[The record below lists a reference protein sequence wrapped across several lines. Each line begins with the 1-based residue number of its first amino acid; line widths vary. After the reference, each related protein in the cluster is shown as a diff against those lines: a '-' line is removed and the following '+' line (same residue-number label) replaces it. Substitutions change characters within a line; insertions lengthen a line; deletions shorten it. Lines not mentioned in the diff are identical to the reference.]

1 MRPRN
6 NNNNNNRFVFNFNN
20 NQYSSPTESRRRR
33 IAFPKRLLLDLMAG
47 QSRKWMILVVTIWI
61 QAFTGTN
68 FDFSQYSS
76 SLKSALEI
84 SQVQLNYLATA
95 NDMGKVFGWSSGLA
109 LMHLPVSVV
118 MFIAAFM
125 GFLGYGLQWLL
136 INHFI
141 SLPYFLVFLLCLL
154 SGCSICWF
162 NTVCFVLCIRN
173 FPINRTLALS
183 LTVSF
188 NGVSAALYTLA
199 ANSIDPSSDSLYL
212 LLNALVPLLVCIAA
226 VIPILRQ
233 PPLDPLPPD
242 AVNRDSLIFLILNFL
257 AIFTGLYLLLFGA
270 SASSVASSRL
280 HFGATVLLLTLPLF
294 IPGIIY
300 ARSWAQRTIHS
311 SFRIEGSSFIL
322 VHDDD
327 LELHKELLSHHGSL
341 VGNGDDNGDAYNL
354 QSDNGSMFSSRKES
368 DNDVCC
374 ERMIGH
380 DQLTMLGEEHSV
392 AVIVRRSDFWL
403 YYITYFCGGTIGLV
417 YSNNLGQIA
426 QSLGLSSSTSTLVTL
441 YASFSFFGRLLSA
454 VPDYIRSKFYFA
466 RTGWI
471 SVALIPTPIAFFL
484 LASSGTSLAL
494 YTGTALIG
502 LSSGFIFAAAVS
514 VTSELFG
521 PNSVGVN
528 HNILITNIPIGSLLY
543 GFLAALVYDAN
554 AQSTPGNFTT
564 SDSVVCMGRQCYFW
578 TFVWWGCISVLGL
591 GSSVLLFL
599 RTKHAY
605 EHFEKHR
612 ITTQVIVS

>member
-1 MRPRN
+1 
-6 NNNNNNRFVFNFNN
+6 
-20 NQYSSPTESRRRR
+20 
-33 IAFPKRLLLDLMAG
+33 MAG
-47 QSRKWMILVVTIWI
+47 QSRKWMILVATIWI

-76 SLKSALEI
+76 TLKSALNI

-109 LMHLPVSVV
+109 LMYLPLSLV

-141 SLPYFLVFLLCLL
+141 NLPYFLVFFLCLL

-173 FPINRTLALS
+173 FPVNRTLALS

-199 ANSIDPSSDSLYL
+199 ANSIDPSSDTVYL
-212 LLNALVPLLVCIAA
+212 LLNALVPLLICIAA
-226 VIPILRQ
+226 LVPILRQ
-233 PPLDPLPPD
+233 PALDPLPPD
-242 AVNRDSLIFLILNFL
+242 AVNRDSLVFLILNFL
-257 AIFTGLYLLLFGA
+257 AILTGLYLLLFG
-270 SASSVASSRL
+270 SSTS
-280 HFGATVLLLTLPLF
+280 GATSARLYFGGAILLLIFPLG
-294 IPGIIY
+294 IPGIVY
-300 ARSWAQRTIHS
+300 ARAWFRQAIHS
-311 SFRIEGSSFIL
+311 SFRMEGSSFIL

-327 LELHKELLSHHGSL
+327 LELHKELTSRHNSI
-341 VGNGDDNGDAYNL
+341 VGNGDTYSLLTDNGYMF
-354 QSDNGSMFSSRKES
+354 GSQTKDS
-368 DNDVCC
+368 DVCC
-374 ERMIGH
+374 ERMIGE
-380 DQLTMLGEEHSV
+380 DQLAMLGEEHSA
-392 AVIVRRSDFWL
+392 AVIVRRLDFWL
-403 YYITYFCGGTIGLV
+403 YYVTYFCGGTIGLV

-426 QSLGLSSSTSTLVTL
+426 QSLGLSSNTSTLVTL

-454 VPDYIRSKFYFA
+454 APDYIRNKFYFA
-466 RTGWI
+466 RTGWLT
-471 SVALIPTPIAFFL
+471 VALIPTPIAFFL
-484 LASSGTSLAL
+484 LAASDSPLAL
-494 YTGTALIG
+494 HTGTALIG

-543 GFLAALVYDAN
+543 GFLAAIVYDAN
-554 AQSTPGNFTT
+554 AYSIPGNLVM

-591 GSSVLLFL
+591 ASSLLLFL

-605 EHFEKHR
+605 DHFEKHR
-612 ITTQVIVS
+612 ISTQSIVS